1 MSQETLQ
8 LRLANRDDLPA
19 FLELTEEL
27 FNNTIY
33 STFSTFDTEHV
44 SDRFLASL
52 EADQSKLCTVVLTS
66 GEAPVGL
73 ITMAR
78 TGFMN
83 KEEMAVEVA
92 FWIKPE
98 YRTKK
103 TIKML
108 LQAYFYWAR
117 KVGCKAAFVGKLKGK
132 QAPEQYLVRRL

>member
-1 MSQETLQ
+1 MSQETIR
-8 LRLANRDDLPA
+8 LRLATRDDLPA

-27 FNNTIY
+27 FNNTVY
-33 STFSTFDTEHV
+33 STFSSFDTEHV
-44 SDRFLASL
+44 SERFLASL
-52 EADQSKLCTVVLTS
+52 EADQTKLCTVVLVN

-98 YRTKK
+98 FRTKK

>member
-8 LRLANRDDLPA
+8 LRLATRDDLPA

-33 STFSTFDTEHV
+33 STFSSFDTEHV

-52 EADQSKLCTVVLTS
+52 EADQSKLCTVVLVK

-98 YRTKK
+98 HRTKK

>member
-1 MSQETLQ
+1 VSQETLR
-8 LRLANRDDLPA
+8 LRLATRDDLPA

-27 FNNTIY
+27 FDNTIY
-33 STFSTFDTEHV
+33 STFSTFDTKHV

-52 EADQSKLCTVVLTS
+52 EGDQTKVCTVVLVN

-83 KEEMAVEVA
+83 KEEMAVEIA

-117 KVGCKAAFVGKLKGK
+117 KVGCKAAFVGKLKGR

>member
-1 MSQETLQ
+1 MSQKT
-8 LRLANRDDLPA
+8 LRLKLATRDDLPA

-33 STFSTFDTEHV
+33 ATFSTFDIKHV
-44 SDRFLASL
+44 SERFLASL
-52 EADQSKLCTVVLTS
+52 EADQTKICTVVLVN

-98 YRTKK
+98 FRTKK

-117 KVGCKAAFVGKLKGK
+117 KVGCKAAFVGKLKGR